1 MLSFP
6 FLALKILA
14 FKFVF
19 LSIVISPL
27 NSAFS
32 IFIAEFLTST
42 LLFIVASFKSIFA
55 SLMLSFPFLAL
66 KILAF
71 KFVFLSIV
79 ISPLNS
85 AFSILRLP
93 LLIVAFSSIFKFK
106 ASMFEPVKFKFL
118 VSSVPL
124 LSILEF

>member
-1 MLSFP
+1 MLRFP

-27 NSAFS
+27 NSAF
-32 IFIAEFLTST
+32 F
-42 LLFIVASFKSIFA
+42 
-55 SLMLSFPFLAL
+55 
-66 KILAF
+66 
-71 KFVFLSIV
+71 
-79 ISPLNS
+79 
-85 AFSILRLP
+85 ILRLP
-93 LLIVAFSSIFKFK
+93 PLIVAFLSIFKFK
-106 ASMFEPVKFKFL
+106 ASMFEPVKFKLL

>member
-1 MLSFP
+1 
-6 FLALKILA
+6 
-14 FKFVF
+14 
-19 LSIVISPL
+19 
-27 NSAFS
+27 
-32 IFIAEFLTST
+32 
-42 LLFIVASFKSIFA
+42 
-55 SLMLSFPFLAL
+55 MLSFPFLAL